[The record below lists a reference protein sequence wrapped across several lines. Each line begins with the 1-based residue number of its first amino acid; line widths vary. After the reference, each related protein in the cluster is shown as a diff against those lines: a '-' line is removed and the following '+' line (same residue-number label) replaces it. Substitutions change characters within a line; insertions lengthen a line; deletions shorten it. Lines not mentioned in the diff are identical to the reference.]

1 MRAASVSLARHRKD
15 AGGIRMTLRRWAIA
29 LMLVCG
35 AGVWAVAHTASDSD
49 PAPVSAAEGDNA
61 RDEAEARYR
70 SGQSNHWRHVVV
82 GNHASAR

>member
-1 MRAASVSLARHRKD
+1 
-15 AGGIRMTLRRWAIA
+15 MTLRRWAIA

-35 AGVWAVAHTASDSD
+35 AGVWAVAHTGSDSA
-49 PAPVSAAEGDNA
+49 PTPVSASEGDNS
-61 RDEAEARYR
+61 RDDAEARYR